1 MNIVALSNRLA
12 SKVPH
17 WHELEKLSKEDKIE
31 VIALLSMSMANAE
44 EIKTPADR
52 TKEWQNVAVAHGLAN
67 SRQKIL
73 QQISTK
79 VKCQSQ
85 NLSSLLVEDADIIIG
100 TTAIINNMV
109 MVTEN
114 VKHIGRLN
122 GIVVENWM
130 EK

>member
-1 MNIVALSNRLA
+1 MVVEKMSLAVINANSPYEVKVAL
-12 SKVPH
+12 
-17 WHELEKLSKEDKIE
+17 
-31 VIALLSMSMANAE
+31 
-44 EIKTPADR
+44 ADD
-52 TKEWQNVAVAHGLAN
+52 TLCF
-67 SRQKIL
+67 I
-73 QQISTK
+73 TDY
-79 VKCQSQ
+79 
-85 NLSSLLVEDADIIIG
+85 DADIIIG